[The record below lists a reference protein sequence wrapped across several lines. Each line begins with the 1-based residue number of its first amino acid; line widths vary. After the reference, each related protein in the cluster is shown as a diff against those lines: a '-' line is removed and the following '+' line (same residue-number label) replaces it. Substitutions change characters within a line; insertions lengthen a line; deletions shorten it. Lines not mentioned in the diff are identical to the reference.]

1 MPNQPNQTQPTSCPA
16 PKEGSF
22 RTTIGGQALIEGILM
37 RGPEKQA
44 IVVRNQNGG
53 LEVQEQTRTFTK
65 ENYPILGIPFLR
77 GIVSF
82 VGSLVVGIKALSW
95 SAEFYPEDEE
105 ESKSKFE
112 TWVETRFG
120 EKALTNWITG
130 VAMLAGLVF
139 AVALFIVLP
148 TLATSAL
155 LHFFPDAPMW
165 VRNLLEGVVKLV
177 IFFLYLYL
185 CSKMK
190 DIHRTFQYHGAEHKT
205 IFCYEAGLPL
215 TVENIRPQ
223 RRFHPRCG
231 TSFLILT
238 LIVSIVVSMFIRI
251 DYMPLR
257 MAVKLLTLPLIV
269 GLGYELIKLA
279 GRHENWLTLIIS
291 APGMALQHLTV
302 FEPDDSMIECAI
314 AAMEKVIPEDGSD
327 HI

>member
-1 MPNQPNQTQPTSCPA
+1 MPNQSNQTQPTSCPA

-190 DIHRTFQYHGAEHKT
+190 DIHRPFQYPGAEHKT
-205 IFCYEAGLPL
+205 IFC
-215 TVENIRPQ
+215 
-223 RRFHPRCG
+223 
-231 TSFLILT
+231 
-238 LIVSIVVSMFIRI
+238 
-251 DYMPLR
+251 
-257 MAVKLLTLPLIV
+257 
-269 GLGYELIKLA
+269 
-279 GRHENWLTLIIS
+279 
-291 APGMALQHLTV
+291 
-302 FEPDDSMIECAI
+302 
-314 AAMEKVIPEDGSD
+314 
-327 HI
+327 